1 MKKSTTDNSN
11 NSEESI
17 SPFPTRF
24 VQVSGS
30 DDVRPMCSKDVSA
43 VASPIEIVESTVNT
57 FQSLYTGVSL
67 QGRRLA
73 DIGYLLK
80 QIAEISKHPPF
91 DCTFSDMYPIHEY
104 KMGLK
109 TQISFVCKMCIIER
123 TIHLIETR
131 RNFITTNVGQPL
143 LKMK

>member
-1 MKKSTTDNSN
+1 MIKERLGAAERKRLFPSEKRRSRRNIGKKSLIKRKKSTTDNSN

-30 DDVRPMCSKDVSA
+30 DDVRPMCSEDISA
-43 VASPIEIVESTVNT
+43 VASPIEIVETTVNT
-57 FQSLYTGVSL
+57 SQSLYTGVSL

-73 DIGYLLK
+73 DIGYLLT

-91 DCTFSDMYPIHEY
+91 DCTFSDMN
-104 KMGLK
+104 
-109 TQISFVCKMCIIER
+109 S
-123 TIHLIETR
+123 
-131 RNFITTNVGQPL
+131 
-143 LKMK
+143 